1 MLVTFKA
8 MIFNGQKEWG
18 QITRAIG
25 QVKKRY
31 ERASMGKKQREQ
43 LVLEREEG
51 IAWEIRNLVGMMF
64 QTILQRKSFN
74 MWFKLSFHR
83 ASQQRLGRGEGEGE
97 EKELRRWWADLVKKT
112 CGGRG
117 PEKKARMGWGWIMI
131 FRISK
136 SGGI

>member
-1 MLVTFKA
+1 MRYGLRIIKSQSVMLVTFKA

-51 IAWEIRNLVGMMF
+51 IA
-64 QTILQRKSFN
+64 
-74 MWFKLSFHR
+74 
-83 ASQQRLGRGEGEGE
+83 
-97 EKELRRWWADLVKKT
+97 
-112 CGGRG
+112 
-117 PEKKARMGWGWIMI
+117 
-131 FRISK
+131 
-136 SGGI
+136 